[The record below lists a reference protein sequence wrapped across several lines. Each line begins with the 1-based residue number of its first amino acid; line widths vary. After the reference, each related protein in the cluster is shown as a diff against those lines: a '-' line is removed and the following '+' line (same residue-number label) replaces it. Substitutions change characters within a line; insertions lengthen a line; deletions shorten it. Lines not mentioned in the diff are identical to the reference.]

1 MTTLIVSSRHTEDN
15 QSLWR
20 AATARGW
27 DVVRAKG
34 IRVPKVD
41 DDDLVIYVESLF
53 APTIAK
59 AVGRR
64 LQELPEDWMVR
75 LPYSYAK
82 RKVAITSLAEARN
95 LTHPMFVKP
104 PNDKSFEAK
113 VYESGADLPVEYD
126 DDMTVLVSEPVSWEG
141 EYRCFCLGGKA
152 LTVSPYYRSGV
163 HAKLSDYEI
172 TQAERAAVIE
182 FAESVLSETSEFT
195 PRAVVIDVGE
205 LTGHGLAVVE
215 ANAAWGSGIY
225 DCDPDRVL
233 DVLRQAVVHAKGA
246 D

>member
-27 DVVRAKG
+27 DVVRAQG
-34 IRVPKVD
+34 IRVPEVD
-41 DDDLVIYVESLF
+41 DEDLVIYVESLF
-53 APTIAK
+53 APTVAK
-59 AVGRR
+59 RVGRR

-82 RKVAITSLAEARN
+82 RMITITSLAEARN
-95 LTHPMFVKP
+95 FAHPMFVKP

-113 VYESGADLPVEYD
+113 VYECGADLPVEYD
-126 DDMTVLVSEPVSWEG
+126 DGMTVLVSEPVLWEG
-141 EYRCFCLGGKA
+141 EYRCFCLDGKA

-172 TQAERAAVIE
+172 TPAERSAVIE
-182 FAESVLSETSEFT
+182 FAESVLAETGEFT
-195 PRAVVIDVGE
+195 PRAVVIDIGE

-225 DCDPDRVL
+225 GCDPAVVL
-233 DVLRQAVVHAKGA
+233 DVLRRAITCANDA